1 MPSITNSSGTGDDDD
16 FCDVVHVEQRGTPAQ
31 ESIVVSTA
39 HAAVEATS
47 SSAANSQKSDKQ
59 TKRLGWKSFVAL
71 QQHGVTNSLESR
83 TNVTESQLSLRIE
96 YDCLQ

>member
-1 MPSITNSSGTGDDDD
+1 MFDQHLRSARRTRICKMPSITNSSGTGDDDD

-47 SSAANSQKSDKQ
+47 SSAATRRRATN
-59 TKRLGWKSFVAL
+59 KR
-71 QQHGVTNSLESR
+71 
-83 TNVTESQLSLRIE
+83 NVWGGRVLLPYSSTV
-96 YDCLQ
+96 